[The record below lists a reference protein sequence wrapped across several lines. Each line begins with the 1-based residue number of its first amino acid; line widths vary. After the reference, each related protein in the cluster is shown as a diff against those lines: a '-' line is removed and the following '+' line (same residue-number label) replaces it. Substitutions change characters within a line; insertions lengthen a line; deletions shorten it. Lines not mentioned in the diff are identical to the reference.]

1 MSSPIDFGFGEKLFI
16 GATML
21 IANMGSKHLD
31 LDLNIYQEQVF
42 KHSLI
47 RRVTLFS
54 LFFVATR
61 DLQMSFFLTAAF
73 VVLTM
78 GLLNPKSKM
87 CIIPEHVLKNGVVDN
102 GDNIITEDEY
112 KRAKE
117 MVEIYEKNVN
127 KQ

>member
-1 MSSPIDFGFGEKLFI
+1 MSSPLDFGFGEKLFI
-16 GATML
+16 GCAMI

-42 KHSLI
+42 KHALI
-47 RRVTLFS
+47 RRITLFS
-54 LFFVATR
+54 LFYVATR
-61 DLQMSFFLTAAF
+61 DVKMSFFLTAAF
-73 VVLTM
+73 VVLSM

-87 CIIPEHVLKNGVVDN
+87 CIIPQHVLLNGVIDN

-117 MVEIYEKNVN
+117 MVEIYEKNIN